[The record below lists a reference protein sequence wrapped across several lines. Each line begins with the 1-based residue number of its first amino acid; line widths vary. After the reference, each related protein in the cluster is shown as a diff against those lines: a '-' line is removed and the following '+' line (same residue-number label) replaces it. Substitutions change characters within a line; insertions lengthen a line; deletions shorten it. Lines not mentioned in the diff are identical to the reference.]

1 MNSIFAG
8 IKNVFLWS
16 YERGTWQYDLLCLL
30 IIGVIFLVPG
40 KFFGDRDRVVV
51 KSVNTEQANE
61 GRISA
66 SKLDGT
72 VIKISAS
79 DLREFLDGR
88 KKSDLMLN
96 SPSEALVLYLR
107 DQLKQDVTII
117 DYETLVNPNDLVGY
131 KVRIK

>member
-16 YERGTWQYDLLCLL
+16 YERGTWQYDVLCLL
-30 IIGVIFLVPG
+30 IIGTIFLAPG
-40 KFFGDRDRVVV
+40 KFFGDRDRAAV
-51 KSVNTEQANE
+51 KAVNIEQANE

-66 SKLDGT
+66 SKSDE
-72 VIKISAS
+72 KIVNVSAN
-79 DLREFLDGR
+79 DLRDFLDR
-88 KKSDLMLN
+88 QNKSDLMLN
-96 SPSEALVLYLR
+96 SKNEALVLYLR

-117 DYETLVNPNDLVGY
+117 DYEPLVNPKEFVGY

>member
-16 YERGTWQYDLLCLL
+16 YERGTWQYDVLCLL
-30 IIGVIFLVPG
+30 IIGTIFLVPN
-40 KFFGDRDRVVV
+40 KFFGDRDRMIV
-51 KSVNTEQANE
+51 KSVDIEQANE
-61 GRISA
+61 SRISA
-66 SKLDGT
+66 SELDGK

-79 DLREFLDGR
+79 DLRDFLDGR
-88 KKSDLMLN
+88 NKSDLMLN

-107 DQLKQDVTII
+107 DQLKRDVTIV